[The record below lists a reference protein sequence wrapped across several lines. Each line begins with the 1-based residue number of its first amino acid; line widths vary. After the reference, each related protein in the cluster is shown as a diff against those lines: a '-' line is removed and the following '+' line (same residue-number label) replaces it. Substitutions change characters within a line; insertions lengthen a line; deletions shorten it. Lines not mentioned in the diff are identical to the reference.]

1 MVKSKKA
8 SVKLAKKQPKSEI
21 KQVKSNPFEIHT
33 NRRKHDILGRNL
45 KHDKG
50 LPGISRSKAIK
61 KRQKTLLVEYKQK
74 NKANLFIDRRFGEY
88 DEKMTL
94 EEKMMKRFTMEKKH
108 HHERRGKY
116 RLEDEEL
123 THLGQSLGEI
133 DKFDDVLLSDD
144 DDNVDNNQDD
154 VDDVKEL
161 HFGGFLTKKKT
172 ADNQSDKDEDKHKS
186 RKEIMEEVVAKAK
199 IKKHERQMAKE
210 ETVNLTDKLDQ
221 DWKSLQNLMSK
232 KQGLHSAEIPA
243 TKVDDYDIAVRQL
256 AFEIKG
262 KATDRLKSEQELAK
276 EEQERLRKLEL
287 ERQRRMKGLP
297 AVDKK
302 PKHVSADDLGDSFTP
317 AEDDR
322 VLLSYQDGSMLN
334 VEDDEDQ
341 LSSDNGSENV
351 AVDQKEEE
359 GESSAE
365 DNDNGAEN
373 DDSEESSEDD
383 NGSDLESDD
392 SNDDIK
398 ANLDSD
404 VELEDKHHQKSGRS
418 NVCTRTED
426 VLKEDTRAGKEL
438 PFTFKAPKSFSEF
451 KELID
456 GWSFQDQ
463 LTIVERIKACHN
475 PKITPENKPK
485 MEALFNILL
494 EYVNDLSLKGSEELE
509 MIDKLSRHLFD
520 VAQYSPLHSA
530 RQMQQI
536 VKDIHKSFTE
546 NRDRLGGKGM
556 FLGLSELM
564 ILRIVSILFSAS
576 DFKHAVCTPAMVL
589 MSQVLAQSPVRCM
602 RDVFRGLFICD
613 LCLEYISLS
622 KRLIPEAIN
631 FLCGILFLGSSKE
644 GRTPQLVLPF
654 KESTKWRDLLK
665 LQSDASSLVVKPLPI
680 TKTLGEVSEAELTT
694 DEVRISALNHCLS
707 ALNKFVDMYQDL
719 PASVEIF
726 ATVKEHLQRI
736 PVNLYPAPFKELHS
750 TLLSRLNDIYI
761 ASLSR
766 KHLTLQAR
774 KPEAIKTFEPK
785 FEEHYEVRS
794 RRGAGN
800 KATNEKQKLR
810 YKYKKEFKGAIR
822 EIRKDNKFL
831 AKQKLQEQLEKDAER
846 MRKVKE
852 IEHMLSNQQAETN
865 AMNRKKRKLGK

>member
-21 KQVKSNPFEIHT
+21 KQVKNNPFEIHT

-74 NKANLFIDRRFGEY
+74 NKANMFIDRRFGEY

-133 DKFDDVLLSDD
+133 DKFDDILLSDD

-172 ADNQSDKDEDKHKS
+172 ADNLSDKDEDKHKS

-221 DWKSLQNLMSK
+221 DWKSLRNLMSK
-232 KQGLHSAEIPA
+232 KGLHSAEIPA
-243 TKVDDYDIAVRQL
+243 TKSDDYDIAVRQL

-341 LSSDNGSENV
+341 LSGDNGSDLEQNEENV

-365 DNDNGAEN
+365 DDAED
-373 DDSEESSEDD
+373 DDSEETSEDD

-392 SNDDIK
+392 SNDDIE
-398 ANLDSD
+398 ANLDSN
-404 VELEDKHHQKSGRS
+404 VELEDKNRQKKW
-418 NVCTRTED
+418 
-426 VLKEDTRAGKEL
+426 KE
-438 PFTFKAPKSFSEF
+438 
-451 KELID
+451 
-456 GWSFQDQ
+456 
-463 LTIVERIKACHN
+463 
-475 PKITPENKPK
+475 
-485 MEALFNILL
+485 
-494 EYVNDLSLKGSEELE
+494 
-509 MIDKLSRHLFD
+509 
-520 VAQYSPLHSA
+520 
-530 RQMQQI
+530 
-536 VKDIHKSFTE
+536 
-546 NRDRLGGKGM
+546 
-556 FLGLSELM
+556 
-564 ILRIVSILFSAS
+564 
-576 DFKHAVCTPAMVL
+576 
-589 MSQVLAQSPVRCM
+589 
-602 RDVFRGLFICD
+602 
-613 LCLEYISLS
+613 
-622 KRLIPEAIN
+622 
-631 FLCGILFLGSSKE
+631 
-644 GRTPQLVLPF
+644 
-654 KESTKWRDLLK
+654 
-665 LQSDASSLVVKPLPI
+665 
-680 TKTLGEVSEAELTT
+680 
-694 DEVRISALNHCLS
+694 
-707 ALNKFVDMYQDL
+707 
-719 PASVEIF
+719 
-726 ATVKEHLQRI
+726 
-736 PVNLYPAPFKELHS
+736 
-750 TLLSRLNDIYI
+750 
-761 ASLSR
+761 
-766 KHLTLQAR
+766 
-774 KPEAIKTFEPK
+774 
-785 FEEHYEVRS
+785 
-794 RRGAGN
+794 
-800 KATNEKQKLR
+800 
-810 YKYKKEFKGAIR
+810 
-822 EIRKDNKFL
+822 
-831 AKQKLQEQLEKDAER
+831 
-846 MRKVKE
+846 
-852 IEHMLSNQQAETN
+852 
-865 AMNRKKRKLGK
+865 

>member
-133 DKFDDVLLSDD
+133 DKFDAVLLSDD
-144 DDNVDNNQDD
+144 DDNFDNNQDD
-154 VDDVKEL
+154 ADDVKEL

-172 ADNQSDKDEDKHKS
+172 ADNLSDKDEDKHKS

-221 DWKSLQNLMSK
+221 DWKSLQNLMS

-302 PKHVSADDLGDSFTP
+302 PKHISADDLGDSFTP

-341 LSSDNGSENV
+341 LSGDNGSDLEQNEENV

-365 DNDNGAEN
+365 DNDIDAED
-373 DDSEESSEDD
+373 DDSEGSSEDD
-383 NGSDLESDD
+383 NGSDLESD
-392 SNDDIK
+392 
-398 ANLDSD
+398 
-404 VELEDKHHQKSGRS
+404 
-418 NVCTRTED
+418 
-426 VLKEDTRAGKEL
+426 
-438 PFTFKAPKSFSEF
+438 
-451 KELID
+451 
-456 GWSFQDQ
+456 
-463 LTIVERIKACHN
+463 
-475 PKITPENKPK
+475 
-485 MEALFNILL
+485 
-494 EYVNDLSLKGSEELE
+494 
-509 MIDKLSRHLFD
+509 
-520 VAQYSPLHSA
+520 
-530 RQMQQI
+530 
-536 VKDIHKSFTE
+536 
-546 NRDRLGGKGM
+546 
-556 FLGLSELM
+556 
-564 ILRIVSILFSAS
+564 
-576 DFKHAVCTPAMVL
+576 
-589 MSQVLAQSPVRCM
+589 
-602 RDVFRGLFICD
+602 
-613 LCLEYISLS
+613 
-622 KRLIPEAIN
+622 
-631 FLCGILFLGSSKE
+631 GIFH
-644 GRTPQLVLPF
+644 F
-654 KESTKWRDLLK
+654 
-665 LQSDASSLVVKPLPI
+665 
-680 TKTLGEVSEAELTT
+680 
-694 DEVRISALNHCLS
+694 
-707 ALNKFVDMYQDL
+707 
-719 PASVEIF
+719 
-726 ATVKEHLQRI
+726 
-736 PVNLYPAPFKELHS
+736 
-750 TLLSRLNDIYI
+750 
-761 ASLSR
+761 
-766 KHLTLQAR
+766 
-774 KPEAIKTFEPK
+774 
-785 FEEHYEVRS
+785 
-794 RRGAGN
+794 
-800 KATNEKQKLR
+800 
-810 YKYKKEFKGAIR
+810 
-822 EIRKDNKFL
+822 
-831 AKQKLQEQLEKDAER
+831 
-846 MRKVKE
+846 
-852 IEHMLSNQQAETN
+852 
-865 AMNRKKRKLGK
+865 